1 MLLGFIAI
9 EGSTLE
15 INENTPLEELLI
27 NHPDVVKV
35 LARHGMHSIACPA
48 ELIEPLYKVCEA
60 RDMPIDKLV
69 KELRQFVDEAEK
81 EAK

>member
-1 MLLGFIAI
+1 M
-9 EGSTLE
+9 E
-15 INENTPLEELLI
+15 INENTPLDELLT
-27 NHPDVVKV
+27 NHPEVVKV

-48 ELIEPLYKVCEA
+48 ELIEPLHKVCEA

-69 KELRQFVDEAEK
+69 KELRLFVDEMEK